1 MKILAGYNHTTL
13 KNDLIAMR
21 IPKLVPPHLIVPLCF
36 QEVHP
41 KLGEKCWISGGFLSS
56 VRNISN
62 NLIELFLLTKDYEVN
77 LSA

>member
-1 MKILAGYNHTTL
+1 
-13 KNDLIAMR
+13 MR

-56 VRNISN
+56 VRNIFN
-62 NLIELFLLTKDYEVN
+62 KLLAPFSRTKAYEVY
-77 LSA
+77 LSAY